1 MDTAHA
7 NDGKFS
13 SDQCGYGKR
22 KANEAFALAAQ
33 GTPEAR
39 KGASDG
45 KRLCTR
51 LSSEA
56 DEAIDGD
63 DSNAARAA
71 PPDGRR
77 WFTDGRRLGPP
88 ATYNKYLS
96 VMATVRTL
104 GMKEKRE
111 LFKLMREGVVGKRG
125 RVTEHTFIPR
135 LGVTMGEFALFYV
148 LIDNPRGPL

>member
-1 MDTAHA
+1 MAH
-7 NDGKFS
+7 S
-13 SDQCGYGKR
+13 SDSRKR
-22 KANEAFALAAQ
+22 SADEAFARDPPAA
-33 GTPEAR
+33 GDKRARTTATPEPATDP
-39 KGASDG
+39 S
-45 KRLCTR
+45 
-51 LSSEA
+51 
-56 DEAIDGD
+56 
-63 DSNAARAA
+63 A
-71 PPDGRR
+71 PPPADGRR

-96 VMATVRTL
+96 VMAAVKTL

-148 LIDNPRGPL
+148 LIDNPRAPS

>member
-1 MDTAHA
+1 MVRSRDPR
-7 NDGKFS
+7 
-13 SDQCGYGKR
+13 KR
-22 KANEAFALAAQ
+22 
-33 GTPEAR
+33 
-39 KGASDG
+39 S
-45 KRLCTR
+45 
-51 LSSEA
+51 A
-56 DEAIDGD
+56 DEAFVHDPT
-63 DSNAARAA
+63 SA
-71 PPDGRR
+71 PPDDKRPRTAASPQTTADPNAPQPTPADGRR

-96 VMATVRTL
+96 VMAAVKTL

-148 LIDNPRGPL
+148 LIDNPRPPS

>member
-1 MDTAHA
+1 MARSGDSH
-7 NDGKFS
+7 
-13 SDQCGYGKR
+13 KR
-22 KANEAFALAAQ
+22 
-33 GTPEAR
+33 T
-39 KGASDG
+39 
-45 KRLCTR
+45 
-51 LSSEA
+51 A
-56 DEAIDGD
+56 DEALARNPAATGPQPTT
-63 DSNAARAA
+63 SNKRARTTPSEPATDA
-71 PPDGRR
+71 DRATPPSLADGRR

-96 VMATVRTL
+96 VMAAVKTL

-148 LIDNPRGPL
+148 LIDNPRAPS